1 MWFFIFRLH
10 EICYLNV
17 KNNKS
22 CDFFVFLVHGDIS
35 LNMNSTNVIFYI
47 SAAWNMLFKCE
58 KQQVV
63 WFFCIFGTWRYLVK
77 YEFNKCDFLYFVHEI
92 CYLNVKNNKSCDF
105 FVFLVHGDIS
115 LNMNSTNVIF
125 YISSA
130 WNMLFKCE
138 KQQVVWFFCIFGTW
152 RYLVK
157 YEFNKCDF
165 LYFCSM
171 KYICYLYVKYNKSCV
186 FFVFLV
192 HGDISLNMNSTNVIF
207 YISSAWNMLFKC
219 EKQQVVWFFCIFGT
233 WRYLVKYEFN
243 KCDLL
248 YFGCMKY
255 VI

>member
-105 FVFLVHGDIS
+105 FVFLLHGDIS

-157 YEFNKCDF
+157 YEFNKCDIF
-165 LYFCSM
+165 RLHE
-171 KYICYLYVKYNKSCV
+171 ICYLNVKNNN
-186 FFVFLV
+186 FFVFLYME
-192 HGDISLNMNSTNVIF
+192 IS
-207 YISSAWNMLFKC
+207 
-219 EKQQVVWFFCIFGT
+219 
-233 WRYLVKYEFN
+233 R
-243 KCDLL
+243 
-248 YFGCMKY
+248 
-255 VI
+255 

>member
-1 MWFFIFRLH
+1 MWSFIFRLH

-47 SAAWNMLFKCE
+47 SAAWNMLFK
-58 KQQVV
+58 KTTSV

-77 YEFNKCDFLYFVHEI
+77 YEFNKCDFLYFAWNMLFKCFVW
-92 CYLNVKNNKSCDF
+92 F
-105 FVFLVHGDIS
+105 FCIFVHGDIS

-130 WNMLFKCE
+130 WNMLKNNKSCDFFVFLVHGDISLYEFNKCIFYMWWNTFKCE

-165 LYFCSM
+165 LYF
-171 KYICYLYVKYNKSCV
+171 
-186 FFVFLV
+186 
-192 HGDISLNMNSTNVIF
+192 
-207 YISSAWNMLFKC
+207 
-219 EKQQVVWFFCIFGT
+219 
-233 WRYLVKYEFN
+233 
-243 KCDLL
+243 
-248 YFGCMKY
+248 GCMKY